1 MLVLNSKTVSYV
13 IHFYKGRVNMK
24 KFLVLILAVLMVGSL
39 FASGASESGAA
50 AEKERKLVIYSAL
63 SEDETKL
70 VTDLFEQKTGIKTS
84 AICLG
89 GGEILSR
96 IRAEKGN
103 PVASIYWGGSCD
115 AFIQAAN
122 EGLLL
127 QYESP
132 QLADIDFYDKNHY
145 WTCIYSGYVSFVSN
159 NERLAELGISAPT
172 SWYDL
177 LDPRLEG
184 EIMMPS
190 PATAGTGYV
199 AVASILQ
206 NLGLEEGWDYITKLD
221 KNMFQYTERGSA
233 CIPSVIAGEVAVGIC
248 YAHDQIKNQK
258 AGYQDLLTVT
268 LPKEGTGAEIGAMAI
283 IAAGPDQDEAK
294 EFYEFALTPEAQE
307 IRQQAGALQF
317 LSNKNSKA
325 PAEAQ
330 ALVGVRPVKYDPVWA
345 GENKKD
351 IVAKWQQ
358 ITGR

>member
-1 MLVLNSKTVSYV
+1 MKKTIALLLVLFVV
-13 IHFYKGRVNMK
+13 FGV
-24 KFLVLILAVLMVGSL
+24 
-39 FASGASESGAA
+39 FAQASEEKKS
-50 AEKERKLVIYSAL
+50 AEPERKLVIYSAL
-63 SEDETKL
+63 NEDETKL

-96 IRAEKGN
+96 IRAEKEN
-103 PVASIYWGGSCD
+103 AVASIYWGGSCD
-115 AFIQAAN
+115 AFIQAAG
-122 EGLLL
+122 EGLLRPYKSS
-127 QYESP
+127 QIEN
-132 QLADIDFYDKNHY
+132 IDFYDADYY

-159 NERLAELGISAPT
+159 NERLKELGLEAPT

-190 PATAGTGYV
+190 PISAGTGYV
-199 AVASILQ
+199 CIASMLQ
-206 NLGLEEGWDYITKLD
+206 NLGLEAGWDYIEKLN

-233 CIPSVIAGEVAVGIC
+233 CIPSVIAGEVAIGIC
-248 YAHDQIKNQK
+248 YAHDQIKNQQ

-283 IAAGPDQDEAK
+283 IAAGPNQKEAE
-294 EFYEFALTPEAQE
+294 EFFEFALTPEAQE

-325 PAEAQ
+325 PAAAQ
-330 ALVGVRPVKYDPVWA
+330 VLVGACPVVYDPVWA
-345 GENKKD
+345 GANKKD
-351 IVAKWQQ
+351 IQAQWQKV
-358 ITGR
+358 TGR